1 MDAYFQGQS
10 VRIYGRFFGW
20 ENQLQDP
27 ATIAIKICSPG
38 WLISAASNPVH
49 DGLGLYHVDVV
60 ADKSGLWT
68 WRWET
73 TGGVWTG
80 DQGSFYVV
88 GPPNGH
94 PAPVGGGRA

>member
-1 MDAYFQGQS
+1 MDTYFQGQS

-20 ENQLQDP
+20 ENQLTDP
-27 ATIAIKICSPG
+27 TTITIRICAPG
-38 WLISAASNPVH
+38 WIIVGLKEVIR
-49 DGLGLYHVDVV
+49 DGEGLYHVEVV
-60 ADKSGLWT
+60 ADKPGLWT

-88 GPPNGH
+88 GPPNGNT
-94 PAPVGGGRA
+94 APIGGGRA

>member
-27 ATIAIKICSPG
+27 ATITIRICSPG
-38 WLISAASNPVH
+38 WVIFGGSIPVR
-49 DGLGLYHVDVV
+49 DGLGLYHVDVL
-60 ADKSGLWT
+60 ADKPGLWT

-88 GPPNGH
+88 GPPIGH
-94 PAPVGGGRA
+94 TAPLGGGRA